1 MPDQPAPPDRRARY
15 ERKRRQVNISLT
27 PAEYDQLRR
36 LAAEHGFTA
45 TQISADGRRRK
56 SPAPAM
62 LGREVIRAWLA
73 DGQVAAASDDGQ
85 QPAGPSEV
93 AREVRRIGGNIN
105 QAVKL
110 AQTMKTRKNLFGK
123 PVSYEKEL
131 AAVWEEV
138 KRLVQVLESFLA
150 KP

>member
-1 MPDQPAPPDRRARY
+1 MPDQPAPTDRRARY

-27 PAEYDQLRR
+27 PAEFEALRR

-45 TQISADGRRRK
+45 TQIAADGRRRK
-56 SPAPAM
+56 VAAPAM

-73 DGQVAAASDDGQ
+73 DGRVAAAPEDGR
-85 QPAGPSEV
+85 QPAEV

-110 AQTMKTRKNLFGK
+110 AQTMKTRKNLFGR

-138 KRLVQVLESFLA
+138 KRLVQVLESFLK

>member
-15 ERKRRQVNISLT
+15 ERKRRQVNISLP
-27 PAEYDQLRR
+27 PAEFEALRR

-45 TQISADGRRRK
+45 TQIAADGRRRK
-56 SPAPAM
+56 VAAPAM

-73 DGQVAAASDDGQ
+73 HGHVAEAPEGGR
-85 QPAGPSEV
+85 QPARPSEV

-110 AQTMKTRKNLFGK
+110 AQTMKTRKNLFGR

-138 KRLVQVLESFLA
+138 KRLVQVLESFLK